1 MTKPDT
7 GEARLRMQIGEATA
21 ALLRLD
27 DTAPGTAGQLVAL
40 VRVVADE
47 AARTPRFAK
56 SLSTVL
62 SQGALSPGA
71 GPASGPGGAW
81 NVRYALGAAD
91 PENTAPAH
99 DTAPEGSVAPAQKA
113 PARRGKRAPGPF
125 DPFAVYREAGEPGLR
140 VQLDV
145 LDAERLKDIIAEHA
159 MDYDKLAMRWR
170 TPSKL
175 RDRIVERVKALTT
188 KGDAFR

>member
-1 MTKPDT
+1 
-7 GEARLRMQIGEATA
+7 MQIGEATA

-40 VRVVADE
+40 VRVIADE

-56 SLSTVL
+56 SLSAV
-62 SQGALSPGA
+62 LSPGA
-71 GPASGPGGAW
+71 GPAAGAGGASK
-81 NVRYALGAAD
+81 VRYALDATS
-91 PENTAPAH
+91 PENA
-99 DTAPEGSVAPAQKA
+99 APAQKT

-140 VQLDV
+140 AQLDA

-188 KGDAFR
+188 KGDVFR

>member
-1 MTKPDT
+1 
-7 GEARLRMQIGEATA
+7 MQIGEATA

-27 DTAPGTAGQLVAL
+27 EAAPGTAGQLVAL
-40 VRVVADE
+40 VRVIADE

-56 SLSTVL
+56 SLSAV
-62 SQGALSPGA
+62 LSPGA
-71 GPASGPGGAW
+71 APAGAGGASS
-81 NVRYALGAAD
+81 VRHALGTAD
-91 PENTAPAH
+91 PENTAPA
-99 DTAPEGSVAPAQKA
+99 QRA

-140 VQLDV
+140 TQLGDLDV
-145 LDAERLKDIIAEHA
+145 ERLKDIIAEHA

-175 RDRIVERVKALTT
+175 RDRIVERVQSLTT
-188 KGDAFR
+188 KGDVFR

>member
-1 MTKPDT
+1 MTKPGT

-27 DTAPGTAGQLVAL
+27 DAAPGAAGTLVAL

-47 AARTPRFAK
+47 AARTPRFAR
-56 SLSTVL
+56 
-62 SQGALSPGA
+62 ALSAVLAPDA
-71 GPASGPGGAW
+71 GPAPAGAS
-81 NVRYALGAAD
+81 ASSPQGAARAAASQKG
-91 PENTAPAH
+91 PSSQTEAVSSSASLP
-99 DTAPEGSVAPAQKA
+99 GKA
-113 PARRGKRAPGPF
+113 PARRSRRAPAPF
-125 DPFAVYREAGEPGLR
+125 DPFVLYRDGGEAGLR
-140 VQLDV
+140 DELGTLDV
-145 LDAERLKDIIAEHA
+145 EALKDIIAEHA

>member
-1 MTKPDT
+1 MTNPDT

-27 DTAPGTAGQLVAL
+27 DAAPGAAGTLVAL

-56 SLSTVL
+56 
-62 SQGALSPGA
+62 ALSAVLAPESRPAPIGA
-71 GPASGPGGAW
+71 PASSSPGPAC
-81 NVRYALGAAD
+81 
-91 PENTAPAH
+91 APS
-99 DTAPEGSVAPAQKA
+99 PVAPAPRNRVVPSAVKT
-113 PARRGKRAPGPF
+113 PTRRGKRAPGPF
-125 DPFAVYREAGEPGLR
+125 DPFVIFRDGGESGLR
-140 VQLDV
+140 DKLETLDV
-145 LDAERLKDIIAEHA
+145 EALKDIIAEHS
-159 MDYDKLAMRWR
+159 MDYDRLAMRWR

>member
-1 MTKPDT
+1 MTKPGT

-27 DTAPGTAGQLVAL
+27 DAAPGTAATLVAL

-56 SLSTVL
+56 
-62 SQGALSPGA
+62 ALSAVLTPD
-71 GPASGPGGAW
+71 
-81 NVRYALGAAD
+81 AD
-91 PENTAPAH
+91 PR
-99 DTAPEGSVAPAQKA
+99 PEGTHATGPLRAARVAGAQDGSLPRTDAAPPRPSPPGKS
-113 PARRGKRAPGPF
+113 PARRGKRAAGLF
-125 DPFAVYREAGEPGLR
+125 DPFVIYRDGGESGLR
-140 VQLDV
+140 EKLETLDV
-145 LDAERLKDIIAEHA
+145 EALKDIIAEHA